1 MRLKE
6 VGLYKEKL
14 QYFQIVIR
22 QPFHYIIIV
31 QPNRLEGFSVLLVA
45 TSGEFDSVS
54 GFVEDQTWLLNCVA
68 RWMVLL
74 DMEQICHGCK
84 LFRSWHFLMQLVK
97 IAIA

>member
-1 MRLKE
+1 MCLKE

-14 QYFQIVIR
+14 QYFQIVIK

-45 TSGEFDSVS
+45 TSWRVWYCF
-54 GFVEDQTWLLNCVA
+54 WLCRGPDLA
-68 RWMVLL
+68 SELRRKMDGALG
-74 DMEQICHGCK
+74 MEQICHGCK